1 MIGLLVVMAAI
12 HWSSSPSDVR
22 DALRKARPI
31 HPNEIPGDY
40 VNENDPTSS
49 ILIRGGGIRGGGIA
63 YIEMGNEGAGI
74 QFESHYKTQGQL
86 VELEVRGEAEA
97 KAVQKLGVLSF
108 SDGVFT
114 SSGLGRFYRR
124 TGGPGPRPQP
134 APRPPSP
141 TPSPPPRRASAAPA
155 DAPAKP
161 AEAPP
166 TRSVE

>member
-1 MIGLLVVMAAI
+1 MIGLLVVLAAI
-12 HWSSSPSDVR
+12 HWSSSRSDVR

-31 HPNEIPGDY
+31 HPNEIPGDC

-49 ILIRGGGIRGGGIA
+49 ILIRGGGMA
-63 YIEMGNEGAGI
+63 YVEMGNEGAGI

-86 VELEVRGEAEA
+86 VDLEVRGEAEA

-124 TGGPGPRPQP
+124 TGPRPK
-134 APRPPSP
+134 AAACPRR
-141 TPSPPPRRASAAPA
+141 PPPRRAEPRPPA
-155 DAPAKP
+155 NAPAKP